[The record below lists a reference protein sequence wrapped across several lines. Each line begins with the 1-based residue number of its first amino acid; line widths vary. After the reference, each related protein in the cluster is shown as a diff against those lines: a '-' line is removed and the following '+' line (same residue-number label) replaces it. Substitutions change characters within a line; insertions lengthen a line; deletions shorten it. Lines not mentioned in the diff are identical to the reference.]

1 MNTKVI
7 TKTMQENL
15 NRFIQHSS
23 LNVDTND
30 ILTAEANKQIQEKT
44 VVLKRNDGLFEKT
57 NVIEKMG
64 KKIIS
69 EDNRQ
74 FLRD

>member
-1 MNTKVI
+1 MSTKVI
-7 TKTMQENL
+7 TKTMHENL
-15 NRFIQHSS
+15 NRFIQHGG

-30 ILTAEANKQIQEKT
+30 ILTAEMNNQVQEKT
-44 VVLKRNDGLFEKT
+44 VVLTKNDGLFERK

>member
-1 MNTKVI
+1 MSTKII
-7 TKTMQENL
+7 TKTIQENL
-15 NRFIQHSS
+15 NRFIHRDS
-23 LNVDTND
+23 LNIATND
-30 ILTAEANKQIQEKT
+30 ILTADTNGQIQEKT
-44 VVLKRNDGLFEKT
+44 VVLKKTDGLFEKT

>member
-15 NRFIQHSS
+15 NRFIQHSNV
-23 LNVDTND
+23 NVDTND
-30 ILTAEANKQIQEKT
+30 ILSAEANNQIQEKT

>member
-7 TKTMQENL
+7 TKTMRENI
-15 NRFIQHSS
+15 NRFIQH
-23 LNVDTND
+23 NNTNIVTND
-30 ILTAEANKQIQEKT
+30 ILTAETNNQVNEKT
-44 VVLKRNDGLFEKT
+44 VVLTKNDGLFEKT
-57 NVIEKMG
+57 NVISKMG
-64 KKIIS
+64 RKIIS